1 MFGWAIW
8 ILYESIKRERKNLK
22 IQSFTWN
29 ASCYYKYI
37 RYLCLWLLIDNNR
50 KTEKNTEISIT
61 WNSACLEN
69 ELQDI
74 SSNFTVHQFKP
85 DQNSSC
91 LFTNTHNQFRCF
103 CLTRALF
110 LSFSPSLSLPLQ
122 LMIIIFP
129 IAILFEF
136 ADYWVSVRTRF
147 GWLRMLLHAF
157 RRFSQCA
164 RTCMS
169 VC

>member
-1 MFGWAIW
+1 MN
-8 ILYESIKRERKNLK
+8 LLREREKESQNSVFHLK
-22 IQSFTWN
+22 CY
-29 ASCYYKYI
+29 ASCYYKYMH
-37 RYLCLWLLIDNNR
+37 YLSPRLLIDNNR
-50 KTEKNTEISIT
+50 KTEKNTEISTT
-61 WNSACLEN
+61 WTSACLGN
-69 ELQDI
+69 EFQDI

-103 CLTRALF
+103 CLTHALF
-110 LSFSPSLSLPLQ
+110 LSLSTSLSLFSLQ

-136 ADYWVSVRTRF
+136 ADYLVSVRTRF

-157 RRFSQCA
+157 RRFSECA